1 MQTLAGTCVHHR
13 ANTARPFLGAEQGA
27 APVSRIAEHGATVLL
42 QSRNIKVTLVPTSEK
57 SMNRLFVR
65 TQHNEE
71 RSRKAQAEAQ
81 VRFPAAGFSSFFI
94 L

>member
-13 ANTARPFLGAEQGA
+13 ANTACPFLGAEQGA
-27 APVSRIAEHGATVLL
+27 APVSRIAEHRATVLL
-42 QSRNIKVTLVPTSEK
+42 QSRDIKVTLVPT

-65 TQHNEE
+65 TQHKEE

-81 VRFPAAGFSSFFI
+81 VRLPAAGFSSFFI